1 MPEAF
6 LCTCVF
12 SLVYFVSGCD
22 LLFVPTSAHQ
32 AQHELESNLSD
43 VPFDAICGESLKTV
57 L

>member
-1 MPEAF
+1 MLEAF